1 MSKFKKW
8 VRRVLPFPSHNSQSS
23 SSHPSELSKSD
34 DWPVDQCPV
43 LPEERPRPLTAS
55 SSNESLVH
63 SAAAS
68 TASSLFF
75 RLPYEIRRR
84 ILIEAFGERI
94 LHINLTFGHPRV
106 VMDKED
112 IEETYRGESAYLF
125 REVPHCGY
133 KIARP
138 DSPRRVNGY
147 AVDTGQPKRWIWHG
161 SVCHHNCE
169 SVVRRGK
176 RGEGGIR
183 EPFVDR
189 CFDGRGVECHTW
201 SGEMP
206 SKCYPGVMGW
216 LLTCR
221 QA

>member
-1 MSKFKKW
+1 
-8 VRRVLPFPSHNSQSS
+8 LLAHN
-23 SSHPSELSKSD
+23 
-34 DWPVDQCPV
+34 
-43 LPEERPRPLTAS
+43 
-55 SSNESLVH
+55 
-63 SAAAS
+63 AAAA
-68 TASSLFF
+68 TACSAFF
-75 RLPYEIRRR
+75 RLPYEIRRK

-106 VMDKED
+106 VMSEED
-112 IEETYRGESAYLF
+112 IEKTYRGEGAYPF

-133 KIARP
+133 KIAKP

-147 AVDTGQPKRWIWHG
+147 AVDTREPKRWIWHG

-169 SVVRRGK
+169 NVVRRGK
-176 RGEGGIR
+176 KGEGGIR

-201 SGEMP
+201 PGEMP